1 MVKQSIFSVTV
12 FPGSLNT
19 KIPPQELVETFEYLF
34 ADDRND
40 DWNDFTEVTV
50 HFCIAGHE

>member
-1 MVKQSIFSVTV
+1 VTV
-12 FPGSLNT
+12 FPESLNT
-19 KIPPQELVETFEYLF
+19 KIPSQELVETFEYLF